1 MTKEEKDLVTDFV
14 SKTLGT
20 PASEAASLLFNTKED
35 GSADLKESAITT
47 LLQKDADRVKTF
59 KDAETKAHDKGY
71 KKAQVE
77 VLEKFESEV
86 KAKFGISS
94 DEKGVSLIES
104 VVKSK
109 VSTDGAEL
117 DEEKVKRSSFYLST
131 VERLKKEKEEAIGAE
146 SGKFT
151 ELETKIK
158 KESIFKT
165 VTSTA
170 KEIVRELN
178 PILPEGKNAEGK
190 QKADIQIEKLLN
202 ELGSEYEFEI
212 KDGKTLVSKN
222 GKLLEDA
229 HGNMIDFKEIV
240 KAKASDV
247 WDFKEGTQRQSAG
260 NNNDAGS
267 GNKSDGNK
275 VYTGPVPTNQD
286 EYMKLMGDAKDD
298 NTKMEIT
305 KVWNGQNKM

>member
-131 VERLKKEKEEAIGAE
+131 VERLKKEKEEAIAAE

-165 VTSTA
+165 VISTA

>member
-131 VERLKKEKEEAIGAE
+131 VERLKKEKEEAIAAE

-170 KEIVRELN
+170 KDIVRELN

-190 QKADIQIEKLLN
+190 LKADIQIEKLLN

-260 NNNDAGS
+260 NNNDAT

-286 EYMKLMGDAKDD
+286 EYMKLMGEAKDD
-298 NTKMEIT
+298 NTKMAIT
-305 KVWNGQNKM
+305 KEWNGQNKM

>member
-1 MTKEEKDLVTDFV
+1 MSLVTDFV

-20 PASEAASLLFNTKED
+20 PASEAASLLFTVKED
-35 GSADLKESAITT
+35 GSADLKENALTT
-47 LLQKDADRVKTF
+47 LLQKDADRVKAF
-59 KDAETKAHDKGY
+59 KDAETKAHDKGF
-71 KKAQVE
+71 KKAQAE
-77 VLEKFESEV
+77 VLEKFEGEV
-86 KAKFGISS
+86 KAKFGITS

-109 VSTDGAEL
+109 VGTDGAEL
-117 DEEKVKRSSFYLST
+117 DEEKVKRSTHYLST
-131 VERLKKEKEEAIGAE
+131 VERLKKEKEEAVAAE
-146 SGKFT
+146 AGKFT
-151 ELETKIK
+151 ELETRIK
-158 KESIFKT
+158 KESIFKS

-170 KEIVRELN
+170 RDIVKELN

-190 QKADIQIEKLLN
+190 SKADIQIEKLLN

-260 NNNDAGS
+260 NNNDAANAGK
-267 GNKSDGNK
+267 GSDGVK
-275 VYTGPVPTNQD
+275 YTGPVPTNQD
-286 EYMKLMGDAKDD
+286 EYMKLMGEAKDD
-298 NTKMEIT
+298 GTKIEIT
-305 KVWNGQNKM
+305 KAWNGANKM